1 MSAARMGAAV
11 VLVERYGHLGGVS
24 TGRFVLWIDRMTD
37 WESRQVI
44 TGNANDILERI
55 PDDEIGV
62 SPSPNRRFPNVSVP
76 LNCLAPKSLN
86 GLMAAGRNLS
96 SDPATHSFMRE
107 VLQCWLMG
115 QAAELAAA
123 SAASAGIRVRDVDV
137 DAARLG
143 LQNQGV
149 VLTRS
154 AQARSDEADSGTD
167 SECAR

>member
-1 MSAARMGAAV
+1 
-11 VLVERYGHLGGVS
+11 
-24 TGRFVLWIDRMTD
+24 
-37 WESRQVI
+37 
-44 TGNANDILERI
+44 
-55 PDDEIGV
+55 
-62 SPSPNRRFPNVSVP
+62 
-76 LNCLAPKSLN
+76 
-86 GLMAAGRNLS
+86 MAAGRNLS

-107 VLQCWLMG
+107 VPQCWLMG
-115 QAAELAAA
+115 QAAEIAAA

-167 SECAR
+167 SECTR